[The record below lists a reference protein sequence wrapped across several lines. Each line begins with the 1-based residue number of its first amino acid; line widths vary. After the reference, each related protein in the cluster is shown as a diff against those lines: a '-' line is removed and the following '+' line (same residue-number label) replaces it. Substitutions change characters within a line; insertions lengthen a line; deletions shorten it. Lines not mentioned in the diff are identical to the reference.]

1 MTKLDF
7 RRVARIAA
15 AITLGFLA
23 VTAQAEPSNKW
34 RIKFN
39 STADNDGSIVLR
51 ITPIGAEPIDVETQI
66 PKGTTE
72 NSVASKVRD
81 SLKATLGKKNYRIA
95 TDDGEDVLIKKAGKT
110 PNFDLTL
117 VSSSVTGVE
126 IKLKHE

>member
-1 MTKLDF
+1 MTRFDF
-7 RRVARIAA
+7 RRVATIGA

-23 VTAQAEPSNKW
+23 VIAQAEPSNKW

-39 STADNDGSIVLR
+39 STADTDGSIVLR
-51 ITPIGAEPIDVETQI
+51 IAPIGAEPIDVETQI
-66 PKGTTE
+66 PKGTSE

-81 SLKATLGKKNYRIA
+81 SLRAALGKKNYRIA

>member
-1 MTKLDF
+1 MTRFDF
-7 RRVARIAA
+7 RRAAAVGA
-15 AITLGFLA
+15 AITLGILA
-23 VTAQAEPSNKW
+23 ATAQAEPSNKW

-39 STADNDGSIVLR
+39 RTADNDGTIVLR
-51 ITPIGAEPIDVETQI
+51 VAPIGAEPIDVETQI
-66 PKGTTE
+66 PKGTSE

-81 SLKATLGKKNYRIA
+81 SLKAALGKKNYRIA

-117 VSSSVTGVE
+117 VRSSVTGVE